1 MPYLNHRPTE
11 ADKVR
16 ELYLHDPFVSDEAY
30 SRMIDNASEAD
41 EIATILRERDSF
53 REDY

>member
-1 MPYLNHRPTE
+1 MPYINHRPTE

-16 ELYLHDPFVSDEAY
+16 ELYLFDPFVTDSEY
-30 SRMIDNASEAD
+30 SQMIDDAMSAD
-41 EIATILRERDSF
+41 EVASILRERDTF